1 MILDLATPTG
11 RSHGIAS
18 FARDGLSVAAT
29 PDDANHWVDGF
40 CWLYC
45 GLRWTRVL

>member
-11 RSHGIAS
+11 
-18 FARDGLSVAAT
+18 FARDGLSAAAT
-29 PDDANHWVDGF
+29 PDDANHWFDCF